1 MTYEGFRYLFIIAAI
16 VAAVMLIVTVLLFFL
31 FKIPSVI
38 GDLSGATARK
48 AIKEIREQNEKTGDK
63 GYSPS
68 AYNVQRGKV
77 TDKISGSG
85 RINRNASSGFGG
97 INTSK
102 ISTQSLIEQAQASE
116 TTVLENTQG
125 DSTTVLN
132 PQSNETTVLNQQSNE
147 TTVLNQQSNE
157 TTVLSPQSNETT
169 VLSPQDTSVETVQ
182 LSQCQV
188 SDKPDNSPAVTQDTL
203 FAIEYDITFIN
214 TNEFIG

>member
-147 TTVLNQQSNE
+147 TTVL
-157 TTVLSPQSNETT
+157 SPQSNETT
-169 VLSPQDTSVETVQ
+169 VLSPHDTSVETVQ

>member
-116 TTVLENTQG
+116 TTVLENMQG

-147 TTVLNQQSNE
+147 TTVL
-157 TTVLSPQSNETT
+157 SPQSSETT

>member
-77 TDKISGSG
+77 TDKISDSG
-85 RINRNASSGFGG
+85 RVNRRTTSGFGG

-116 TTVLENTQG
+116 TTVLENMQG

-132 PQSNETTVLNQQSNE
+132 PQSNE

>member
-16 VAAVMLIVTVLLFFL
+16 VAAVMLIVTVLLYFL

-116 TTVLENTQG
+116 TTVLENMQG

-132 PQSNETTVLNQQSNE
+132 PQSNE

>member
-77 TDKISGSG
+77 TDKISDSG
-85 RINRNASSGFGG
+85 RVNRRTTSGFGG

-116 TTVLENTQG
+116 TTVLENMQG

-132 PQSNETTVLNQQSNE
+132 PQSNE

-203 FAIEYDITFIN
+203 FAIEYDITFIH

>member
-116 TTVLENTQG
+116 TTVLENMQG

-132 PQSNETTVLNQQSNE
+132 PQSNE

>member
-77 TDKISGSG
+77 TDKISDSG
-85 RINRNASSGFGG
+85 RVNRRATSGFGG

-116 TTVLENTQG
+116 TTVLENMQG

-132 PQSNETTVLNQQSNE
+132 PQSNE

>member
-147 TTVLNQQSNE
+147 TTVL
-157 TTVLSPQSNETT
+157 SPQSNETT

-203 FAIEYDITFIN
+203 FAIEYDITFIH